1 MNIKPWVVATL
12 AVVILILA
20 GVVVYLVWWQP
31 EQASNGKPA
40 PVVSFDTCVAAGNP
54 VMESHPRQCRDSES
68 GVTYTEK
75 VDQEEQPE
83 LTTQTYKSAKGVTI
97 TIDNWADNRLV
108 SSPLT
113 ITGAVPGSWSFEGSF
128 PIDLLFEGDI
138 GLPGAT
144 AQLKGDWMTDE
155 MVPFTASLVFDDQL
169 IGEEV
174 LIILRK
180 DNPSGLPEND
190 DSLRLKVRVED

>member
-1 MNIKPWVVATL
+1 MNIKPWVVAIL
-12 AVVILILA
+12 VVAIVVLT
-20 GVVVYLVWWQP
+20 GFVVYSVWRQP
-31 EQASNGKPA
+31 EEATDGKPA
-40 PVVSFDTCVAAGNP
+40 SVVSFDTCVAAGNP
-54 VMESHPRQCRDSES
+54 VMESYPRQCRDAES
-68 GVTYTEK
+68 GITYTEK

-83 LTTQTYKSAKGVTI
+83 LTKQTYKSAKGVTI
-97 TIDNWADNRLV
+97 TIDNWADNRLA

-155 MVPFTASLVFDDQL
+155 MVPFTASLVLDDQL

-190 DSLRLKVRVED
+190 DSLGLKVRVEG